1 MTGMWDLPYAVPDKV
16 RKRAAVIRLAV
27 FDVDGVLT
35 DGSLLIGP
43 DGEER
48 KSFHTHDGHG
58 LKLLHAAGIE
68 TGVITARNSRAL
80 AHRLQELNIN
90 HHLVGRADKLAAF
103 TELAAA
109 AGIPGA
115 ACSDAGDDV
124 VDLPV
129 LLRCGLAV
137 TVPGA
142 HHLVRRVA
150 HWVTPSAGGAGA
162 VREICEL
169 LLYSQ
174 NKLDSALEQYL
185 T

>member
-1 MTGMWDLPYAVPDKV
+1 MPGMWDLPFAVPDEV
-16 RKRAAVIRLAV
+16 LKRASEIRLAV

-68 TGVITARNSRAL
+68 TGVITARDSRAL
-80 AHRLQELNIN
+80 THRLRELDIK
-90 HHLVGRADKLAAF
+90 HRLLGRTDKLAAF

-109 AGIPGA
+109 AGCPFD
-115 ACSDAGDDV
+115 ACSYAGDDV

-129 LLRCGLAV
+129 MLRCGLAV

-142 HHLVRRVA
+142 HHLTRRVA

-169 LLYSQ
+169 ILYSQ
-174 NKLDSALEQYL
+174 NKLDTVLEQYL
-185 T
+185 A